1 MIERIKLALM
11 ILMCR
16 DVDVIVVNRDR
27 KGRFQKIP
35 SGWK

>member
-11 ILMCR
+11 IVLYK
-16 DVDVIVVNRDR
+16 DIDVIVVRRDE

-35 SGWK
+35 SAWK